1 MTVKPL
7 AAALLCAFA
16 LAACNKDKANK
27 PNNPA
32 PAPEKPAPAPAPKPE
47 PAPQPQP
54 QPEPAPQPKPNPTPA
69 PQPVPEPQPAP
80 APQPQP
86 EPQPTPSPS
95 TDIPAPAGWVYYGGD
110 EFNDNRADTKKWLV
124 FGTERDGMK
133 LNQSYGWPQGMIQT
147 YRPEQLTFG
156 NGIMKILSEKRTDGV
171 QTNGQTG
178 WWSGAVNSRDAD
190 VYYPLYSRIDIRAK
204 FANVRGVWH
213 AAWLTSYKGAETAEL
228 DIFENFVAEVG
239 PNKATQSNHLF
250 NNKTNKLQVNVP
262 DKQNRTTR
270 VNDIAGQFHVYSV
283 VVERGKA
290 ANEAVITYMIDGK
303 PTYSFA
309 TDRDGTGIYNK
320 FITDAVAEGRQSRAW
335 NVIIT
340 GQVGATNPSVSYP
353 SENLDKAVSEI
364 DYVRVFVKEEDKKA
378 NGL

>member
-32 PAPEKPAPAPAPKPE
+32 PAPEKPAPAP
-47 PAPQPQP
+47 
-54 QPEPAPQPKPNPTPA
+54 
-69 PQPVPEPQPAP
+69 QPVPEPQPAP
-80 APQPQP
+80 TPQPQP

-95 TDIPAPAGWVYYGGD
+95 AEIPAPAGWVYYGGD

-133 LNQSYGWPQGMIQT
+133 LNQSYGRPQGMIQT

-171 QTNGQTG
+171 QTNGHTG
-178 WWSGAVNSRDAD
+178 WWSGAVNSRDAN
-190 VYYPLYSRIDIRAK
+190 VYYPLYSRIDVRAK
-204 FANVRGVWH
+204 FADVRGVWH

-262 DKQNRTTR
+262 DKQNRTTLPASSTF
-270 VNDIAGQFHVYSV
+270 IPWLLS
-283 VVERGKA
+283 A
-290 ANEAVITYMIDGK
+290 AK
-303 PTYSFA
+303 
-309 TDRDGTGIYNK
+309 
-320 FITDAVAEGRQSRAW
+320 RQTKQSSP
-335 NVIIT
+335 I
-340 GQVGATNPSVSYP
+340 
-353 SENLDKAVSEI
+353 
-364 DYVRVFVKEEDKKA
+364 
-378 NGL
+378 